1 MKVFLYFSSLIFKYS
16 KKYYISYIILSPFSA
31 LVQAGGIVSIF
42 PLITVVTQPDK
53 IQQNIYFK
61 EFYFLDYLSTN
72 ELTIQLS
79 ILFLII
85 NTLGILLFFSTTILG
100 EFLASH
106 TSVKLKNELSE
117 KILNSDIG
125 ISSERSDLMNY
136 IFYEIGK
143 FQGAL
148 SSILSFYQ
156 NIVSLLV
163 YLLTVSFFEPRLFM
177 LLSALFAAYVFLY
190 LISKK
195 PLQNFSLKESENSV
209 KITQLTLHIN
219 LGLKDLLVLKIGR
232 KLHAMLQKFHLA
244 NVIIEIKKKLII
256 LYPRYIFEILLYFVF
271 VFIIVN
277 YSDNNFI
284 QNNLGIF
291 ALVAIFIW
299 KSIPLLFNIFRS
311 FSVINS
317 NISSYKKL
325 VNFSFFKKNIRKRKN
340 IYLKNFLNE
349 INFKNVE
356 FNYNLQKKFKFNF
369 KIKKN
374 QKILLRGDSGSGKTT
389 LLNLMTGLLSPKK
402 GEVLIDNKV
411 ISNKNLKTYIF
422 GYVTQEIILF
432 NGTLAENLMFG
443 RKLDKKFLKEIKK
456 VFNICGLNNLVKN
469 FDEIFEKKIE
479 FNSPELS
486 GGQRQRIAIARILML
501 KPKILILDEATNALD
516 KKSETDILKKIS
528 KYYPNITII
537 VVTHRDVN
545 FKFNRTIY
553 F

>member
-1 MKVFLYFSSLIFKYS
+1 MKVFLYFSSLILKYS
-16 KKYYISYIILSPFSA
+16 KKYYILYIILSPFSA

-53 IQQNIYFK
+53 IQKNTYFK
-61 EFYFLDYLSTN
+61 EFYFLDYSSTS
-72 ELTIQLS
+72 ELIIQLS
-79 ILFLII
+79 VLFLII
-85 NTLGILLFFSTTILG
+85 NILGILLFFSTTILG